1 MRLFLHHAGS
11 LYGHTSCFLCIN
23 NRNNALVFKRDWKF
37 FVLEFQGVGLG
48 VVVVVV
54 VGGGGVLDRA
64 VQGWTSSLPVTLR
77 GQFLSCRKEGGV
89 ETFSEL
95 EVWWVRN
102 GHYSPHTALPAT
114 FSHR

>member
-1 MRLFLHHAGS
+1 MWVWGWWWL
-11 LYGHTSCFLCIN
+11 
-23 NRNNALVFKRDWKF
+23 
-37 FVLEFQGVGLG
+37 
-48 VVVVVV
+48 
-54 VGGGGVLDRA
+54 GGVLDRA